1 MKKGFTMIELLGVIV
16 ISCILIL
23 IAVPIYN
30 GIKKSIN
37 ESVYESKIKE
47 VLSKSEVYSE
57 ETNKY
62 FFDIKT
68 LIEEGYLTADNELE
82 EYIDPRNGRNMVCDI
97 IIVKDQEEIEIRKSE
112 ICYTK
117 EELESIYG
125 YVKLI
130 VTDEKGTSLESTKEW
145 YKKEKVWIRYLI
157 QKENIEVEEIHWSGE
172 EEKTCTKENLSACE
186 TYEIETSSVKNVIV
200 RLNAKLKQKEN
211 EIESTVTKEI
221 NLDIQRPRVIE
232 GSINIENEI
241 RTDGK
246 KKVNFELTDG
256 SGSGVKEYAVVKE
269 KSCNGK
275 EFEEKRKSAKDKVQ
289 TEYLSN
295 GDYYICVEDEVGNRT
310 TESDLENENNKIHVE
325 NVDEG
330 APVIKKFEA
339 TSTNATYKAITV
351 NLSIEATDD
360 GGTNN
365 LKMCISNTGYLKD
378 CSWEKYNTRK
388 NNWNVGG
395 NLDGIERTIYLS
407 IQDSTGK
414 IANRQAKYTPYK
426 EGSMTNK
433 VYKGEWSNCSKA
445 CGGGIK
451 TREYQIKDKYTNKVI
466 SSGQDK
472 ESCNT
477 KSCDPTITRIGD
489 YLKGTVS
496 PLNKNQIVHFTN
508 STLWDEDL
516 DLGYG
521 TKRVCKGSTCY
532 YSTVRGQVLTFNGKD
547 VSYGEEQQITYGQ
560 KALGVGDTGIVRV
573 DDNTIVYAGTSYHG
587 REKYGGYGIMTLKIN
602 GEKIS
607 VQNKVEYIEGGNKY
621 WGGLSLIHY
630 STGSDIVGI
639 ILGTDT
645 KTYYKHRIYDY
656 YFKEGK
662 VIKVS
667 ETSKR
672 PYGSSN
678 NTSGDIEGRV
688 GFTGITREAESRELI
703 SLDDGTPF
711 TLCMT
716 NYDGTNAF
724 SKAGVY
730 QKKSCSSKG
739 AVIEESEW
747 KEYGNAYHMSH
758 MGNDKIVLYVE
769 KTEKVNK
776 KIKYYSTFLF
786 FERQNDKWVKTSVVE
801 LPDDNHNKSRYG
813 QLIPLNENTLIW
825 NGSLGLY
832 RISYE

>member
-37 ESVYESKIKE
+37 ESLYESKIKE
-47 VLSKSEVYSE
+47 VLSKSEVYKE

-172 EEKTCTKENLSACE
+172 EEKICTKEDLSACE
-186 TYEIETSSVKNVIV
+186 AYEIETSSVKNVIV

-275 EFEEKRKSAKDKVQ
+275 EFEENRKSAKDKVQ

-339 TSTNATYKAITV
+339 TSTNATYKAITT

-378 CSWEKYNTRK
+378 CSWEKYNTNK

-477 KSCDPTITRIGD
+477 KSCDYNPPTFQVKQANTWIKEDDIVVTITDESGVSLYAWTNIKKEPSSWETANEKEKMLVNKTLTSNQTIYLWAKDSAGNTSFIEIVETKIDNVEPKVNYQEPD
-489 YLKGTVS
+489 YDDFTNQMRTVTLSATDDKSGIKAIYYSLMDYSNFKEYTS
-496 PLNKNQIVHFTN
+496 PFSTTAPFLYVYAVDNAGNKSRPMLCYTNIDTASPFTPYLDIKKTEEEILNKEVSCIKNEETAEYQNECTIKSIQKNVMYWFEAYDNPYVEN
-508 STLWDEDL
+508 SDFSGIAKW
-516 DLGYG
+516 
-521 TKRVCKGSTCY
+521 KREVYVNNRKVNTQTINAWEVFSTYNVNTSNY
-532 YSTVRGQVLTFNGKD
+532 YVLIYAID
-547 VSYGEEQQITYGQ
+547 
-560 KALGVGDTGIVRV
+560 
-573 DDNTIVYAGTSYHG
+573 YAGNQS
-587 REKYGGYGIMTLKIN
+587 RSPLKIN
-602 GEKIS
+602 
-607 VQNKVEYIEGGNKY
+607 
-621 WGGLSLIHY
+621 LI
-630 STGSDIVGI
+630 
-639 ILGTDT
+639 
-645 KTYYKHRIYDY
+645 
-656 YFKEGK
+656 F
-662 VIKVS
+662 
-667 ETSKR
+667 
-672 PYGSSN
+672 
-678 NTSGDIEGRV
+678 
-688 GFTGITREAESRELI
+688 
-703 SLDDGTPF
+703 
-711 TLCMT
+711 
-716 NYDGTNAF
+716 
-724 SKAGVY
+724 
-730 QKKSCSSKG
+730 
-739 AVIEESEW
+739 
-747 KEYGNAYHMSH
+747 
-758 MGNDKIVLYVE
+758 
-769 KTEKVNK
+769 
-776 KIKYYSTFLF
+776 
-786 FERQNDKWVKTSVVE
+786 
-801 LPDDNHNKSRYG
+801 
-813 QLIPLNENTLIW
+813 
-825 NGSLGLY
+825 
-832 RISYE
+832 